1 MHLCMYNMNLHFVF
15 AQFYN
20 AEKICTTNA
29 LYFVQIN
36 EETGN
41 RRPIMLAFPSPEE
54 MSENGNKEESKE
66 PSVETVHSGM
76 DREKD
81 LIAIYVQSRHIKAYF
96 KHFRHTNSKIC
107 RFYFVVFPQSSYFY
121 IAARQEFRGN
131 FLTCNLHIIGLYIV
145 SL

>member
-1 MHLCMYNMNLHFVF
+1 MHLCMCNMNLHFVF

-20 AEKICTTNA
+20 AENICTTNA

-66 PSVETVHSGM
+66 PSAETVHSGM

-81 LIAIYVQSRHIKAYF
+81 LIAIYVQSRHIEAK
-96 KHFRHTNSKIC
+96 KKILLIQDNVNAVYILL
-107 RFYFVVFPQSSYFY
+107 FQSVKWKQKVHRRQ
-121 IAARQEFRGN
+121 IAE
-131 FLTCNLHIIGLYIV
+131 
-145 SL
+145 

>member
-1 MHLCMYNMNLHFVF
+1 MQLCMCNMNLHFVF

-81 LIAIYVQSRHIKAYF
+81 LIAIYVQSRHIKAFVQIHIGFFFFF
-96 KHFRHTNSKIC
+96 KKKILLIQDNVNAVYILL
-107 RFYFVVFPQSSYFY
+107 FQSVKWKQKVHR
-121 IAARQEFRGN
+121 RQKAE
-131 FLTCNLHIIGLYIV
+131 
-145 SL
+145 

>member
-1 MHLCMYNMNLHFVF
+1 MQLCMCNMNLHFVF

-81 LIAIYVQSRHIKAYF
+81 LIAIYVQSRHIKAFVQIHIVFLFFFKKKILLIQDNVMQCIYYF
-96 KHFRHTNSKIC
+96 F
-107 RFYFVVFPQSSYFY
+107 QSVKWKQKVHRRQ
-121 IAARQEFRGN
+121 IAE
-131 FLTCNLHIIGLYIV
+131 
-145 SL
+145 

>member
-1 MHLCMYNMNLHFVF
+1 MQLCMCNMNLHFVF

-81 LIAIYVQSRHIKAYF
+81 LIAIYVQSRHIKAFVQIHIVFLFFF
-96 KHFRHTNSKIC
+96 KKKILLIQDNVNAVYILL
-107 RFYFVVFPQSSYFY
+107 FQSVKWKQKVHRRQ
-121 IAARQEFRGN
+121 IAE
-131 FLTCNLHIIGLYIV
+131 
-145 SL
+145 

>member
-1 MHLCMYNMNLHFVF
+1 M
-15 AQFYN
+15 
-20 AEKICTTNA
+20 CTTNA

-66 PSVETVHSGM
+66 SSVETAQSGM

-81 LIAIYVQSRHIKAYF
+81 LIAIHVQPRHIKAFIQIHVYF
-96 KHFRHTNSKIC
+96 FFFRKKKLLIKINYMQC
-107 RFYFVVFPQSSYFY
+107 IYYFCSQ
-121 IAARQEFRGN
+121 
-131 FLTCNLHIIGLYIV
+131 
-145 SL
+145 

>member
-1 MHLCMYNMNLHFVF
+1 MQLCMCNMNLHFVF

-81 LIAIYVQSRHIKAYF
+81 LIAIYVQSRHIKAFVQIHIVFFF
-96 KHFRHTNSKIC
+96 KKKILLIEDNVNAVYILL
-107 RFYFVVFPQSSYFY
+107 FQSVKWKQKVHRRQ
-121 IAARQEFRGN
+121 IAE
-131 FLTCNLHIIGLYIV
+131 
-145 SL
+145 

>member
-1 MHLCMYNMNLHFVF
+1 MQLCMCNMNLHFVF

-20 AEKICTTNA
+20 AENICTTNA

-81 LIAIYVQSRHIKAYF
+81 LIAIYVQSRHIKAFVQIHIVFFFFF
-96 KHFRHTNSKIC
+96 KKKILLIQDNVNAVYILL
-107 RFYFVVFPQSSYFY
+107 FQSVKWKQKVHRRQ
-121 IAARQEFRGN
+121 IAE
-131 FLTCNLHIIGLYIV
+131 
-145 SL
+145 

>member
-1 MHLCMYNMNLHFVF
+1 MQLCMCNMNLHFVF

-81 LIAIYVQSRHIKAYF
+81 LIAIYVQSRHIKA
-96 KHFRHTNSKIC
+96 
-107 RFYFVVFPQSSYFY
+107 FVQIHIVFF
-121 IAARQEFRGN
+121 F
-131 FLTCNLHIIGLYIV
+131 FLRKKYN
-145 SL
+145 

>member
-1 MHLCMYNMNLHFVF
+1 M
-15 AQFYN
+15 
-20 AEKICTTNA
+20 CTTNA

-66 PSVETVHSGM
+66 PSVETAQSGM

-81 LIAIYVQSRHIKAYF
+81 LIAIHVQPMHIKAFIQIHVYF
-96 KHFRHTNSKIC
+96 FFFRKKKLLIKINYMQCIYYFTVSKMETESPPKTEN
-107 RFYFVVFPQSSYFY
+107 RMKESV
-121 IAARQEFRGN
+121 
-131 FLTCNLHIIGLYIV
+131 IV
-145 SL
+145 SGMNPDQITQIIR